1 MQPPPTVTFRGSHRN
16 EPLEAYALDHLSKLS
31 RYSPSIVAARVVVDR
46 GDRHHR
52 DGNHYRVRID
62 LTVPGEEIV
71 VTRDRAH
78 GSAHVALRAAFASVR
93 RRLQDYERRR
103 RGQVKA
109 RATRVA

>member
-1 MQPPPTVTFRGSHRN
+1 METTRTIAFRRTRHN
-16 EPLEAYALDHLSKLS
+16 EPLEAYALEHLEKLHKFSK
-31 RYSPSIVAARVVVDR
+31 SIVGARVIVDR

-71 VTRDRAH
+71 IANNRSH
-78 GSAHVALRAAFASVR
+78 PSAHVALRAAFASAR
-93 RRLQDYERRR
+93 RRVQDFDRRR

-109 RATRVA
+109 HTRRVA